1 MRGLEHVEQS
11 STPAQ
16 TGSDQSGSDQSGSD
30 QTGRDQ
36 LSGELET
43 LITESVNESYRDL
56 DTWSTAELVRAMN
69 AEDALV
75 PQAVAMAQAEIT
87 RAIDGIADRLADGGR
102 LFYLGA
108 GTPGRLGVLD
118 ASEIP
123 PTFGVGPDLVVG
135 VIAGGSRA
143 IQHAVENAEDQGGQA
158 AADLT
163 ELQVTA
169 ADAVVGIAASG
180 RTPYVVG
187 GLQWARDQGAFT
199 VAVSSNPDAAAS
211 KVAEIGIEVV
221 VGPEFITGSTR
232 LKAGTAQKMVL
243 NMISTI
249 AMVRLGKT
257 YGNLM
262 VDLKVSNDKLRS
274 RAERTVILA
283 TGTSPENARDA
294 LASVNGSV
302 KEAILVISTG
312 LPADQAR
319 ERLRRHQGFLRAA
332 IESHD

>member
-1 MRGLEHVEQS
+1 MRGLEPVEQS
-11 STPAQ
+11 STPAP
-16 TGSDQSGSDQSGSD
+16 TD
-30 QTGRDQ
+30 RDEI
-36 LSGELET
+36 SGELET

-87 RAIDGIADRLADGGR
+87 QAIDGVADRLARGGR
-102 LFYLGA
+102 LLYLGA

-143 IQHAVENAEDQGGQA
+143 IQHAVENAEDQSGQA
-158 AADLT
+158 ADDLSA
-163 ELQVTA
+163 LGVTA

-187 GLQWARDQGAFT
+187 GLEWARNAGAFT

-211 KVAEIGIEVV
+211 HVAEVGIEVV

-274 RAERTVILA
+274 RAERTVVLA
-283 TGTSPENARDA
+283 TGASEQQAREA
-294 LASVNGSV
+294 LAAADGSV
-302 KEAILVISTG
+302 KEAILVVSTG
-312 LPADQAR
+312 LSAEDAR
-319 ERLRRHQGFLRAA
+319 ERLKRHNGFLRAA
-332 IESHD
+332 IQSQD